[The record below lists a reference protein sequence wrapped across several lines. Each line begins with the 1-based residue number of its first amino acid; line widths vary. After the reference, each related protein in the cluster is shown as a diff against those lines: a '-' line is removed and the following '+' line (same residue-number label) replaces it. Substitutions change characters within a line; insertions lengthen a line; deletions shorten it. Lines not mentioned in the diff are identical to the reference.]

1 MTLPLTRPRRH
12 VTDSVRILFAGTPE
26 IAVPTLNTLAA
37 SRDEIVGVLTAP
49 DRQVGRGRRVA
60 LSPVKE
66 RAAELGIP
74 VLQPNRLGK
83 DARRSVRE
91 LNPDLLVCV
100 AYGRIFGPKFLSL
113 FRSGGINL
121 HPSLLPRYRGPAPI
135 PAAILA
141 GDAQT
146 GVTVQALALE
156 MDAGDILAQEGVQL
170 TGTET
175 AGTLTEQL
183 AGLGARLLAETVDAI
198 ASGSQTPR
206 PQNDADATYTG
217 LIKKSDGEID
227 WSVPAEVIERAVRA
241 YQPWPLAFT
250 TFKRQRLNVLESKS
264 ISDPDDA
271 QVHAPGPAP
280 GTVIRVDTEQGIL
293 VETGNGQLALAKLQ
307 LQSRKALSWNSFLNG
322 VHDFVGAVLGG

>member
-1 MTLPLTRPRRH
+1 MTPPLTRPRRH

-26 IAVPTLNTLAA
+26 IAVPTLSVLAA
-37 SRDEIVGVLTAP
+37 SRHEIVGVLTAP
-49 DRQVGRGRRVA
+49 DRQAGRGRQIA

-66 RAAELGIP
+66 RAAELGVP
-74 VLQPNRLGK
+74 VLQPVRLGSE
-83 DARRSVRE
+83 ARRAVAQ
-91 LNPDLLVCV
+91 LKADLLVCV
-100 AYGRIFGPKFLSL
+100 AYGRIFGPKFLAL

-121 HPSLLPRYRGPAPI
+121 HPSLLPRYRGPSPI
-135 PAAILA
+135 PAAILG

-146 GVTVQALALE
+146 GVTIQALALE
-156 MDAGDILAQEGVQL
+156 MDAGDILAQGVVPL
-170 TGTET
+170 SGTET
-175 AGTLTEQL
+175 TGTLTEQL
-183 AGLGARLLAETVDAI
+183 ADVGARILAETVDAI

-206 PQNDADATYTG
+206 AQNDDDATYTG

-227 WSVPAEVIERAVRA
+227 WSTPAEIIERAVRA

-250 TFKRQRLNVLESKS
+250 MFNGQRLNILESKL
-264 ISDPDDA
+264 ISVTPGARDSGA
-271 QVHAPGPAP
+271 APVP